1 MLTGLGFWAFG
12 QVFCLFQM
20 EIRPMSTLAPAQ
32 YISDLCEKYDAYE
45 YSIYIL
51 VTFPDGKRIITQS
64 AELANAMQVN
74 GAETVH
80 ITELGE

>member
-1 MLTGLGFWAFG
+1 
-12 QVFCLFQM
+12 
-20 EIRPMSTLAPAQ
+20 MSILSPQT
-32 YISDLCEKYDAYE
+32 YISELCEQYDAYE
-45 YSIYIL
+45 YGIYIL

-64 AELANAMQVN
+64 AELANVMQAN

>member
-1 MLTGLGFWAFG
+1 MFE
-12 QVFCLFQM
+12 LFANDTV
-20 EIRPMSTLAPAQ
+20 PVT
-32 YISDLCEKYDAYE
+32 DDAHE

-64 AELANAMQVN
+64 AELANAMQAN

>member
-1 MLTGLGFWAFG
+1 
-12 QVFCLFQM
+12 
-20 EIRPMSTLAPAQ
+20 MSILSPQA
-32 YISDLCEKYDAYE
+32 YISELCEQYDAFE
-45 YSIYIL
+45 YGIYIL

-64 AELANAMQVN
+64 AELANAMQAN

>member
-1 MLTGLGFWAFG
+1 
-12 QVFCLFQM
+12 
-20 EIRPMSTLAPAQ
+20 MSILAAPQ
-32 YISDLCEKYDAYE
+32 YITDLCEKYDAYE
-45 YSIYIL
+45 YSICIL

-64 AELANAMQVN
+64 AELANAMQAN

>member
-1 MLTGLGFWAFG
+1 LGIWAGFLPIPNG
-12 QVFCLFQM
+12 DST
-20 EIRPMSTLAPAQ
+20 MSILAAPQ
-32 YISDLCEKYDAYE
+32 YITDLCEQYDAYE
-45 YSIYIL
+45 YSICIL

-64 AELANAMQVN
+64 AELANAMQAN

>member
-1 MLTGLGFWAFG
+1 
-12 QVFCLFQM
+12 
-20 EIRPMSTLAPAQ
+20 MSILSPQQ
-32 YISDLCEKYDAYE
+32 YISDICDKYNAYE
-45 YSIYIL
+45 YGIYIL

-64 AELANAMQVN
+64 AELANAMQAK

>member
-1 MLTGLGFWAFG
+1 
-12 QVFCLFQM
+12 
-20 EIRPMSTLAPAQ
+20 MSILAPAQ

-45 YSIYIL
+45 YSICIL

-64 AELANAMQVN
+64 EKLANAMQAN

-80 ITELGE
+80 VTELGE

>member
-1 MLTGLGFWAFG
+1 
-12 QVFCLFQM
+12 V
-20 EIRPMSTLAPAQ
+20 STLAPAQ

-45 YSIYIL
+45 YGIYIL

-64 AELANAMQVN
+64 AELANAMQAN

-80 ITELGE
+80 VTELGE

>member
-1 MLTGLGFWAFG
+1 
-12 QVFCLFQM
+12 
-20 EIRPMSTLAPAQ
+20 MSILSPAKH
-32 YISDLCEKYDAYE
+32 ISELCEQFDAYE
-45 YSIYIL
+45 YGIYIL

-64 AELANAMQVN
+64 AELANAMQAN